1 MQIKD
6 NSVRITGVR
15 SELLLAMIIANEV
28 YTAHHK
34 EFVITSLLDGKH
46 SETSLHYTGCAF
58 DCRIYEESINES
70 IVKDLK
76 HKLNHHYDVVLEG
89 NHIHVEFQPRY

>member
-6 NSVRITGVR
+6 NTVRITGVR
-15 SELLLAMIIANEV
+15 TELLLAMIIANEV

-34 EFVITSLLDGKH
+34 EFVVTSLLDGKH
-46 SETSLHYTGCAF
+46 STTSLHYTGCAF
-58 DCRIYEESINES
+58 DCRVYEEDINES

-76 HKLNHHYDVVLEG
+76 NKLNHHYDVVLEG